1 VRSLELEELSEQW
14 RRSSSGFKVDKYRQ
28 LFEMMVKQGRVP
40 ADSTFYILVKKKLL
54 MTKFGKSEKIGPSG
68 SLFQIV
74 RFWQFQSKAKEGAEF
89 KDLKIQCVLK
99 QEKWLKGIKWSSLD
113 IVLIK
118 TVMNRVI

>member
-74 RFWQFQSKAKEGAEF
+74 RF
-89 KDLKIQCVLK
+89 
-99 QEKWLKGIKWSSLD
+99 
-113 IVLIK
+113 
-118 TVMNRVI
+118 